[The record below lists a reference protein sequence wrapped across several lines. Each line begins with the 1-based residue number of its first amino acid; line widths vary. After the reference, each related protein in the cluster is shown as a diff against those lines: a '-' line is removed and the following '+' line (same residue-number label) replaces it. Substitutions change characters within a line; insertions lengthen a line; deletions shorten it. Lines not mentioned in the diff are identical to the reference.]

1 MKPLA
6 LVLLLSAMP
15 ALAQHSKPALSEP
28 PMRPASAPVAAPLPT
43 ASNGSTG
50 WVNVVKQPSI
60 SLADIAAMFRPSGGG
75 R

>member
-6 LVLLLSAMP
+6 LALLLSAMP
-15 ALAQHSKPALSEP
+15 ALAQHSKPAISEP
-28 PMRPASAPVAAPLPT
+28 PMRPASAPVPAPLPT

-60 SLADIAAMFRPSGGG
+60 SLADITTMFRPSKND